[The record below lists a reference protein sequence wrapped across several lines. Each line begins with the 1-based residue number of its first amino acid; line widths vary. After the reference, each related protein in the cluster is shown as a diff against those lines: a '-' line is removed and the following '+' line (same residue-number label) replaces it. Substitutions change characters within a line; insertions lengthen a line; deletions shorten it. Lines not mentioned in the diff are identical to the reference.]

1 MKRRGMLPAILVVL
15 MSITTLAYA
24 DETPSPSPSDSPS
37 VVATTISPS
46 PTPTP
51 TPNAMPTLAAL
62 VDRPVPSSAKPPLA
76 FVKNDRPKPYI
87 DRCHTQQNLTAS
99 EVSCFY
105 GNAKSSH
112 VIVLF
117 GDSHAL
123 SWFPAIAVLAKA
135 KNWGF
140 YSLTMSSCWPADI
153 PAWNSTKNILMTNCS
168 IWRKNTLKQISSIH
182 PEMTFVG
189 GTRGFS
195 TVDAKGNVLTGDVRT
210 AVWEAGM
217 TRTLK
222 SLKASSKSVIYL
234 GDTPSS
240 SFDVPACLMAHK
252 NSIASCSTPF
262 AKAVSVSWLV
272 EEKHVADT
280 LGVTWV
286 DPTPWICTTNPCSPL
301 SGNYIIYIDGA
312 HLAATFSAT
321 LERPLWAFLT
331 HN

>member
-1 MKRRGMLPAILVVL
+1 MRPRGMFTAILVAL
-15 MSITTLAYA
+15 MSITISASA
-24 DETPSPSPSDSPS
+24 DDTSTPSPTDSPS
-37 VVATTISPS
+37 VVTIS

-51 TPNAMPTLAAL
+51 TAIPTLAAL
-62 VDRPVPSSAKPPLA
+62 VDRPVPASVKPPLA
-76 FVKNDRPKPYI
+76 YAKNDRPKPYV

-153 PAWNSTKNILMTNCS
+153 PAWNSTNHILMTNCAV
-168 IWRKNTLKQISSIH
+168 WRKNTLKQITGIH
-182 PEMTFVG
+182 PDMTFVG

-195 TVDAKGNVLTGDVRT
+195 TVDAKGNVLSGDVRT
-210 AVWEAGM
+210 AAWEAGM

-234 GDTPSS
+234 ADTPSS
-240 SFDVPACLMAHK
+240 SMDVPTCLIAHK
-252 NSIASCSTPF
+252 NSIAACSTPF
-262 AKAVSVSWLV
+262 AKAVSVSWLA

-301 SGNYIIYIDGA
+301 VGNYIIYIDGA

-321 LERPLWAFLT
+321 LERPLWAYLT
-331 HN
+331 HI